1 MDDITNKSTTQTVKA
16 YTVADIAALLQIGR
30 TSAYNLIKE
39 GRFKTV
45 RIGNSIRV
53 SRKSFEEW
61 LEKADN

>member
-39 GRFKTV
+39 GHFKTV

-53 SRKSFEEW
+53 SRKSFE
-61 LEKADN
+61 AGP